1 MIVMLARMYNETS
14 TAAMAAVDERVY
26 NKTSMVAHASTTTA
40 RCAMRPMPRPH
51 EATA

>member
-1 MIVMLARMYNETS
+1 VIVMLARMYNKTS
-14 TAAMAAVDERVY
+14 TTSVVAVGERVY
-26 NKTSMVAHASTTTA
+26 NKTPMVDHASTTTA